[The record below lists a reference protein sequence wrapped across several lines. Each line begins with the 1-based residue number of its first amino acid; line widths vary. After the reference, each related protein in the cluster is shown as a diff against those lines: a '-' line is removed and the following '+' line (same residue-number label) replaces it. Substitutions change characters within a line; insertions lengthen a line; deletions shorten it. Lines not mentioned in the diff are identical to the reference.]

1 VSPQPLQGDF
11 FDRVRTV
18 AVAVMIAAGA
28 AVIIGSALDWVS
40 IVEETGVRP
49 NVDFGDN
56 NEFLESDQVS
66 RPFTGLEARYGVYSL
81 VAGVV
86 LIGAAIMLWLR
97 RRGKWAWLGF
107 LASVVIGGLAITS
120 YRAIADTTSPLYEEL
135 DIIGRAQPA
144 IGITL
149 VAAGAII
156 GLVSSVAGVTA
167 TPYAEPEEK
176 PA

>member
-1 VSPQPLQGDF
+1 
-11 FDRVRTV
+11 
-18 AVAVMIAAGA
+18 M
-28 AVIIGSALDWVS
+28 
-40 IVEETGVRP
+40 
-49 NVDFGDN
+49 
-56 NEFLESDQVS
+56 
-66 RPFTGLEARYGVYSL
+66 
-81 VAGVV
+81 

-167 TPYAEPEEK
+167 TPYAEPEEN